1 MKSNPDVPENN
12 MDEETAELQRLLTR
26 LHILLRQEKYDKFKR
41 MLPFGELIVDR
52 WEKARFYGFGEG
64 TSIYDSSLVLGD
76 VKVGKSCWIGPNT
89 ILDGSGGLVIG
100 DHCDVSAGSQIYT
113 HDTVSRVIEGTEISR
128 DPVKIGSHVYIGP
141 NVIITRGVTIG
152 DYVIIGANSLVTHDI
167 PSNSKGWGSP
177 FQIKGKARAEG

>member
-1 MKSNPDVPENN
+1 MKNNPDMPTSNT
-12 MDEETAELQRLLTR
+12 EEELVELQHLLTR

-41 MLPFGELIVDR
+41 LLPFGELMGDR
-52 WEKARFYGFGEG
+52 WEKAKFYGFLEG

-76 VKVGKSCWIGPNT
+76 VKVGKNCWIGPNT

-100 DHCDVSAGSQIYT
+100 DHCDISAGSQIYT
-113 HDTVSRVIEGTEISR
+113 HDTVARVIYGAEISHA
-128 DPVKIGSHVYIGP
+128 PVKIGSHVYVGP
-141 NVIITRGVTIG
+141 NVIITKGVTIG

-177 FQIKGKARAEG
+177 FQIKGKARADM